1 MRSGDA
7 LLDHL
12 YRRAG
17 FGASAAD
24 LQAVA
29 GMSYQAAVDYFLNF
43 EQQPD
48 DVDAKIGLADYV
60 SITTR
65 GQFSP
70 STDHRRCAA
79 AVAVPDGAHAAP
91 AAGEDGALLAQPLRA
106 SATARSRVRS
116 APSWARKMMANK
128 PA

>member
-43 EQQPD
+43 ATCLRQN
-48 DVDAKIGLADYV
+48 LACLPRDEG
-60 SITTR
+60 S
-65 GQFSP
+65 
-70 STDHRRCAA
+70 
-79 AVAVPDGAHAAP
+79 
-91 AAGEDGALLAQPLRA
+91 
-106 SATARSRVRS
+106 
-116 APSWARKMMANK
+116 
-128 PA
+128 

>member
-12 YRRAG
+12 FRRVG

-29 GMSYQAAVDYFLNF
+29 GMSYSAAVDYFVDF
-43 EQQPD
+43 DKQPD
-48 DVDAKIGLADYV
+48 DVDTRIGLPDSVA
-60 SITTR
+60 ITTR

-70 STDHRRCAA
+70 NTSIEDARHENVPGYDHKSEKCA
-79 AVAVPDGAHAAP
+79 GCHRAP
-91 AAGEDGALLAQPLRA
+91 
-106 SATARSRVRS
+106 
-116 APSWARKMMANK
+116 
-128 PA
+128 